1 MQLFGI
7 DVSEHQKTVN
17 WSQVKD
23 AGVKFA
29 MIRAG
34 YGRNNV
40 DEYFHQNAKNALAA
54 GIPIGIYWFSYA
66 YNVQMAKNEAN
77 YAIALAKQYDVTWP
91 ICYDLE
97 YDTIRYASQ
106 NGVTITKSLATQMAK
121 AFCDTVKAAG
131 YTPMNYSNLD
141 YYNNY
146 FEMSQLPY
154 DLWYAQYASKP
165 SIDGM
170 EIWQYSSSGSVPGVS
185 GNCDVNYAY
194 KDYGA
199 KAEPVKKVTQP
210 DSEPVNDNHIHYRA
224 HVQHLGT
231 LPVVRDGQIAGTTGA
246 GYNMEGLYVDLRIL
260 RQKYPKAKLAAKVHI
275 QGIGWKKYDNVEHD
289 TLLGT
294 TGQNKR
300 IEAIELEITGLPD
313 GMNVYYRPHLED
325 TGWADWISGGF
336 SAGTVGIK
344 KAIEAIQIKVE

>member
-1 MQLFGI
+1 M
-7 DVSEHQKTVN
+7 
-17 WSQVKD
+17 
-23 AGVKFA
+23 
-29 MIRAG
+29 
-34 YGRNNV
+34 
-40 DEYFHQNAKNALAA
+40 
-54 GIPIGIYWFSYA
+54 
-66 YNVQMAKNEAN
+66 
-77 YAIALAKQYDVTWP
+77 TWP
-91 ICYDLE
+91 LCYDLE

-146 FEMSQLPY
+146 FDMSQLPY

-170 EIWQYSSSGSVPGVS
+170 EIWQYSSSGSIPGVS

-194 KDYGA
+194 KEYG

-246 GYNMEGLYVDLRIL
+246 GYNMEGLYIDLRTL
-260 RQKYPKAKLAAKVHI
+260 RQKYPEAKLAAKVHI

-289 TLLGT
+289 ALMGT
-294 TGQNKR
+294 TGQSKR
-300 IEAIELEITGLPD
+300 IEAIELEMTGLPE

-325 TGWADWISGGF
+325 IGWTGWIAGGF

>member
-7 DVSEHQKTVN
+7 DVSEHQGAIN
-17 WSQVKD
+17 WSQVKKS
-23 AGVKFA
+23 GVKFA

-34 YGRNNV
+34 YGKNNV
-40 DEYFHQNAKNALAA
+40 DKYFHQNAKNALAV

-66 YNVQMAKNEAN
+66 YTVDMAKNEAN
-77 YAIALAKQYDVTWP
+77 YAISLVRQYDVTWP

-97 YDTIRYASQ
+97 YDSVNYAAK
-106 NGVTITKSLATQMAK
+106 NGVTITKPLATQMAK

-146 FEMSQLPY
+146 FDMAQLPY

-170 EIWQYSSSGSVPGVS
+170 EIWQYSSSGNVAGIS

-194 KDYGA
+194 KDYG
-199 KAEPVKKVTQP
+199 KKETEVKKVTQP
-210 DSEPVNDNHIHYRA
+210 DSKPVNDNHIHYRA

-231 LPVVRDGQIAGTTGA
+231 LAVVRDGQIAGTTGS
-246 GYNMEGLYVDLRIL
+246 GYNMEGLYIDLRTL
-260 RQKYPKAKLAAKVHI
+260 RRKYPEAKLAAKVHI

-294 TGQNKR
+294 TGQNRR
-300 IEAIELEITGLPD
+300 IEAIELEMTGLPN
-313 GMNVYYRPHLED
+313 GMNVYYRPHIES
-325 TGWADWISGGF
+325 TGWSDWIPGGF

>member
-146 FEMSQLPY
+146 FDMSQLPY

-170 EIWQYSSSGSVPGVS
+170 EIWQYSSSGSIPGVS

-194 KDYGA
+194 N
-199 KAEPVKKVTQP
+199 
-210 DSEPVNDNHIHYRA
+210 EPVNDNHIHYRA

-246 GYNMEGLYVDLRIL
+246 GYNMEGLYIDLRTL
-260 RQKYPKAKLAAKVHI
+260 RQKYPEAKLAAKVHI

-289 TLLGT
+289 ALMGT
-294 TGQNKR
+294 TGQSKR
-300 IEAIELEITGLPD
+300 IEAIELEMTGLPE

-325 TGWADWISGGF
+325 IGWTGWIAGGF